1 MLKKVLNLFHNF
13 TLHTNFNLTI
23 SATDNKYII
32 EKGIKN
38 EII

>member
-1 MLKKVLNLFHNF
+1 MLKKVLFLFHNF
-13 TLHTNFNLTI
+13 IFYTNCNPTI
-23 SATDNKYII
+23 ASINNII

>member
-13 TLHTNFNLTI
+13 TLHTHFNLTI
-23 SATDNKYII
+23 SATEKYII